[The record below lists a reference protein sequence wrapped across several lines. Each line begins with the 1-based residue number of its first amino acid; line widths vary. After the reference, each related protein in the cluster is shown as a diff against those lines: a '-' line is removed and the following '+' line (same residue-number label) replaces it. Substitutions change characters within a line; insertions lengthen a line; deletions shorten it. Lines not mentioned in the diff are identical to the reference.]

1 LASKRYR
8 VIVPKNVA
16 RYLKKLPTGDTARLF
31 DAIESLASDPRPP
44 GCVKLKT
51 RDLGEYRV
59 RVGPYRILY
68 DVDDDELVIAII
80 AVKRR
85 AEDTY
90 KK

>member
-1 LASKRYR
+1 MASEKYR
-8 VIVPKNVA
+8 VIIPKSVA
-16 RYLKKLPTGDTARLF
+16 RELKKLPRGDIARLF
-31 DAIESLASDPRPP
+31 SAIESLGSDPKPP

-51 RDLGEYRV
+51 KDLGEYRV

-68 DVDDDELVIAII
+68 DAHDDEMVVAII

-85 AEDTY
+85 AENTY

>member
-8 VIVPKNVA
+8 LIVPKGVA
-16 RYLKKLPTGDTARLF
+16 RELKKLPRGDIARLF
-31 DAIESLASDPRPP
+31 GALESLASDPRPP

-51 RDLGEYRV
+51 KDLGEYRV
-59 RVGPYRILY
+59 RVGPYRIFY
-68 DVDDDELVIAII
+68 DANDDELAIAII

-90 KK
+90 KR

>member
-1 LASKRYR
+1 MASKEFR

-16 RYLKKLPTGDTARLF
+16 RELKKLPRSDIARLF
-31 DAIESLASDPRPP
+31 GAIESLAYDPQPP

-51 RDLGEYRV
+51 KDLGEYRV
-59 RVGPYRILY
+59 RVGPYRIFY
-68 DVDDDELVIAII
+68 DVDDDELTVVII
-80 AVKRR
+80 AAKLR